1 MPRQAWDPRHQTNPL
16 IWCAAIICA
25 VLAVVVIF
33 TGILVFVSYLTIKPK
48 VPKISVSQAQLNTIY
63 FDQSGLLTIQVTVVV
78 RAQNDNA
85 KAHANFY
92 DTRFVLS
99 FGGRRIAILKADPF
113 SVGPKESVELNFV
126 PQSSPIPLNPDE
138 ADDVNLALRRGLV
151 TFELQGTTRTRWK
164 VGLIGSVKFW
174 LHVHCLLH
182 LPVDKT
188 VAHPN
193 CSPKSNY

>member
-1 MPRQAWDPRHQTNPL
+1 MPKQALDPRHQTNPL
-16 IWCAAIICA
+16 IWCAALICA
-25 VLAVVVIF
+25 IIAVVVIF
-33 TGILVFVSYLTIKPK
+33 TGIFVFVSYLTIKPK
-48 VPKISVSQAQLNTIY
+48 VPKISVARAQLNTIY
-63 FDQSGLLTIQVTVVV
+63 FDQSSLLTIQVTVVV

-92 DTRFVLS
+92 DTRFALS
-99 FGGRRIAILKADPF
+99 FGGRRIAYLKADPF
-113 SVGPKESVELNFV
+113 SVSPNGSVELNFV

-151 TFELQGTTRTRWK
+151 TFELQGTTRTRWR

-182 LPVDKT
+182 LPVDMT
-188 VAHPN
+188 VAYPN